1 MRPSVTFSF
10 LALIALLACGGP
22 SGESSDQP
30 AAPRQP
36 EGTASDTATGTG
48 TADAPQVD
56 PQVASCL
63 DLVARGRFQEA
74 LPACLAALKI
84 APDDPEVQAA
94 TQRARAES
102 AKLADAEGAA
112 DQAKSEAVGQLGEAS
127 QELGGQPGQ

>member
-1 MRPSVTFSF
+1 M
-10 LALIALLACGGP
+10 ALLACGGP

-30 AAPRQP
+30 AASGQP
-36 EGTASDTATGTG
+36 EGTASGTSSGSAAGTG
-48 TADAPQVD
+48 TADAQQVD